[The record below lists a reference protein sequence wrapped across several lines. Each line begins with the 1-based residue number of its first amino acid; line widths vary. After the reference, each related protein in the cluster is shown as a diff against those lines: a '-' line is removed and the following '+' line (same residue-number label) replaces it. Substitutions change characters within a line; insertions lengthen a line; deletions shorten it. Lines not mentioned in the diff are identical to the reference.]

1 MQAGFLITE
10 SDMKFK
16 VLLVAV
22 MLSSPVFALDKNSGH
37 YKAAVS
43 LMDAADATTML
54 RQARKQMQVM
64 LGDRMDQLETKI
76 PENKVEEF
84 ETYKRNVSGLM
95 RKNMRWSTLKDEFAE
110 LYMDIYTESEL
121 QQLAKFYNSPV
132 GKKFVEKTPEL
143 MGRTMQIMQSRMA
156 AAMPE
161 IQKLTQELQASVKTA
176 E

>member
-1 MQAGFLITE
+1 
-10 SDMKFK
+10 MKFK

-22 MLSSPVFALDKNSGH
+22 MLSSPLFAVDKNSGH
-37 YKAAVS
+37 YKSAVN

-64 LGDRMDQLETKI
+64 LSDRMDQLETKI

-161 IQKLTQELQASVKTA
+161 IQKLTQDLQASVKTA